1 MLAWK
6 ININEF
12 NQTEYYECVLRLGV
26 HEDCGVFE
34 RLTKL
39 DEEFPGANIILH
51 KTGKLPE
58 VLIIP

>member
-1 MLAWK
+1 MSPATWISTPDL
-6 ININEF
+6 
-12 NQTEYYECVLRLGV
+12 

-39 DEEFPGANIILH
+39 DEEFPGANILLH

-58 VLIIP
+58 VIIMIHF

>member
-1 MLAWK
+1 MNLIK
-6 ININEF
+6 LN
-12 NQTEYYECVLRLGV
+12 TVYYECVLRLGV